1 MSERVQLGLEVRSE
15 RALQTGALKL
25 ASEVVD
31 GVLLI
36 HVSGPLDSATYDQF
50 KAFMDPVV
58 AQPQLVIVLDCRNLT
73 YVNSHAWTLLMHYH
87 RWAMQGLSNFKIAA
101 FNSRLMKGIQRLGL
115 GNYLAMSPTVEDA
128 LHPALAV

>member
-1 MSERVQLGLEVRSE
+1 MQAG
-15 RALQTGALKL
+15 TLKL
-25 ASEVVD
+25 ETEVKN
-31 GVLLI
+31 GVLMVQ
-36 HVSGPLDSATYDQF
+36 VSGPLDSATYEHF
-50 KAFMDPVV
+50 REFMEPIL
-58 AQPQLVIVLDCRNLT
+58 AQPHVRVVLDCRRMT

-115 GNYLAMSPTVEDA
+115 GKYLALAPIVEEA

>member
-1 MSERVQLGLEVRSE
+1 MSEATLKFEVDDCNGIR
-15 RALQTGALKL
+15 
-25 ASEVVD
+25 
-31 GVLLI
+31 LI
-36 HVSGPLDSATYDQF
+36 HVFGPLDSATYDQF

-128 LHPALAV
+128 LHPALAM

>member
-87 RWAMQGLSNFKIAA
+87 RVALQALSDFKIAA
-101 FNSRLMKGIQRLGL
+101 IDPRSLKGIQRMGL
-115 GNYLAMSPTVEDA
+115 DKGLTWLPTVEEA
-128 LHPALAV
+128 LHPALAI

>member
-1 MSERVQLGLEVRSE
+1 MSERVQLGSEVRSE
-15 RALQTGALKL
+15 RALQSGALKL

-36 HVSGPLDSATYDQF
+36 HISGPLDSATYDQF

-58 AQPQLVIVLDCRNLT
+58 AQPKLVIVLDCRNLT

-115 GNYLAMSPTVEDA
+115 GKYLELAPTVEEA

>member
-73 YVNSHAWTLLMHYH
+73 YVNSRAWTLLMHFH
-87 RWAMQGLSNFKIAA
+87 RVALQALSDFKIAA
-101 FNSRLMKGIQRLGL
+101 FDPHSLKGIPRMGL
-115 GNYLAMSPTVEDA
+115 DKSLAWLPTIEQA
-128 LHPALAV
+128 LHPAFAM